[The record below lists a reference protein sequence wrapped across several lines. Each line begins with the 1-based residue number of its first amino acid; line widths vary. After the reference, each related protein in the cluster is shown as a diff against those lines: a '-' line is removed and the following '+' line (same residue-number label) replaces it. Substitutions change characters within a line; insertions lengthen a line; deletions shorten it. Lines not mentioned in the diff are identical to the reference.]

1 MKRLIFAI
9 LLVIPAF
16 AIIIQARSQSPG
28 PEVGNPIALSLS
40 GALELAEQGNFDL
53 RLAEHETE
61 QAEADFRKSSSV
73 FLPQVQFSE
82 SFLSTDDPLMAF
94 GLRLKQERVTQAD
107 FDPALLNNPST
118 LRNFSTKIEVRQPLF
133 NLDGFFGRHA
143 AGRAA
148 GAAKAKSERIRRGT
162 ELAVKSA
169 YFGLG
174 VALSSLDA
182 VSAALA
188 AAEGYRAQ
196 AADFLERGMIR
207 ESDFLMADVRVLEL
221 EMKKVEAENA
231 IRDAGDDLG
240 ALLGLPD
247 TLTILPTDTLA
258 LLAVGDLAYDEED
271 LFTSRS
277 DMRSVLDGI
286 DAAAAGLRMQR
297 AGWLPTLNAFG
308 SFELNGDRL
317 TGAGARSWTAGATL
331 QWAIFSGF
339 DRIGEIQKASAKRS
353 ALETQYRKMRSTGSR
368 EIASALRGLES
379 ARRRVE
385 LSARAVTRAAESFRV
400 LSDRFG
406 AGLERTP
413 DLLQAEATLLDARLN
428 HLQSIY
434 RHNATIFMIEFL
446 LERKVT
452 L

>member
-1 MKRLIFAI
+1 MVLWA
-9 LLVIPAF
+9 LPSVP
-16 AIIIQARSQSPG
+16 ARSQDTRPG
-28 PEVGNPIALSLS
+28 IGTPIALSLS

-61 QAEADFRKSSSV
+61 QADADFRKSSSV
-73 FLPQVQFSE
+73 FLPQIQFSE
-82 SFLSTDDPLMAF
+82 SFLSTDDPLMTF
-94 GLRLKQERVTQAD
+94 GLKLKQERVALAD

-118 LRNFSTKIEVRQPLF
+118 IRNFSTKIEVRQPLF

-148 GAAKAKSERIRRGT
+148 GAAKAKSERTRRGT

-174 VALSSLDA
+174 VALRGLDA
-182 VSAALA
+182 VSGALA
-188 AAEGYRAQ
+188 AATAYRAQ
-196 AADFLERGMIR
+196 ASDFLERGMIR

-231 IRDAGDDLG
+231 IRDAGDGLG

-247 TLTILPTDTLA
+247 SVTIVPTDTLA
-258 LLAVGDLAYDEED
+258 LLGVGNLGYDEEE
-271 LFTSRS
+271 LFASRS
-277 DMRSVLDGI
+277 DMRAILDAI
-286 DAAAAGLRMQR
+286 DAAAAGLRMQQ

-317 TGAGARSWTAGATL
+317 TGAGARSWMAGATL
-331 QWAIFSGF
+331 QWTIFGGF

-353 ALETQYRKMRSTGSR
+353 ALETEYRKMRSTGSR
-368 EIASALRGLES
+368 EIASAVRGLEG

-385 LSARAVTRAAESFRV
+385 LSSRAVTQAAESFRV
-400 LSDRFG
+400 LLDRFE

-413 DLLQAEATLLDARLN
+413 DLLQAEASLLDARLN

-434 RHNATIFMIEFL
+434 RHNATVFMIEFL
-446 LERKVT
+446 LERKVS